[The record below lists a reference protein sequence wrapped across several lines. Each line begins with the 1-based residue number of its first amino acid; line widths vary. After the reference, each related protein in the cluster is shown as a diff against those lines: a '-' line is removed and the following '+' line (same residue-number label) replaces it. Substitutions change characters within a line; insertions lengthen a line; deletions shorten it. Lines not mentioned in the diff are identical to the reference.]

1 MLDSRVRGIWTVH
14 IGVLGVYS
22 AYNIMACPLY
32 SSCEAI
38 EMVLH
43 IVMRKRRLIGKP
55 GSSYHVISR
64 FVDRQFALGSNEAKA
79 VFLQILVQQA
89 AFSGVEI
96 LTFCLMGNHFHL
108 LVRVPDAPELPEQ
121 EVLRRIGKI
130 WNPKRLDKLKDTL
143 AEYREMSVEGEI
155 LVARELDRFRR
166 RMFNLSEFVKDIK
179 QNFTTW
185 FNKAN
190 ERKGTLF
197 EERFK
202 SVLVQSGRALR
213 FMAAYIELN
222 PVRAGIVDDPVD
234 YPWCGYAQAVASNQD
249 RRRGIQ
255 AILADPRD
263 QRNPNHPERRA
274 KEKWPAVAKRYRRW
288 LFERGAAQHNP
299 DGTLKKPGFSRADAI
314 AAWRS
319 DPGHPDPPLN
329 KTPGKTSPDK
339 SLGKS
344 SKHLDIPP
352 AKLLR
357 CKARYF
363 TDSLIYG
370 DEKFVSQ
377 YIDALQTLIATKFP
391 KAHNTPN
398 GLCSLIKL
406 RGKRVE

>member
-1 MLDSRVRGIWTVH
+1 
-14 IGVLGVYS
+14 
-22 AYNIMACPLY
+22 
-32 SSCEAI
+32 
-38 EMVLH
+38 MVLH

>member
-1 MLDSRVRGIWTVH
+1 
-14 IGVLGVYS
+14 
-22 AYNIMACPLY
+22 
-32 SSCEAI
+32 
-38 EMVLH
+38 MVLH

-79 VFLQILVQQA
+79 VFLQIMVRQA

-130 WNPKRLDKLKDTL
+130 WSSKRLDKLKDTL
-143 AEYREMSVEGEI
+143 AEYREMSVEGEL
-155 LVARELDRFRR
+155 LVERELDRFRR
-166 RMFNLSEFVKDIK
+166 RMFDLSEFVKDIK
-179 QNFTTW
+179 QKFTTW

-263 QRNPNHPERRA
+263 QRDSSHPERRA
-274 KEKWPAVAKRYRRW
+274 QENWPAVAKRYRRW
-288 LFERGAAQHNP
+288 LFERGKEQRHR
-299 DGTLKKPGFSRADAI
+299 DGTLKKTGFSRADAI
-314 AAWRS
+314 AAWHS
-319 DPGHPDPPLN
+319 KPDDPHMVSNKNPGNSSN
-329 KTPGKTSPDK
+329 KTPGN
-339 SLGKS
+339 S
-344 SKHLDIPP
+344 SKQLDIPP

-370 DEKFVSQ
+370 DETFVSH
-377 YIDALQTLIATKFP
+377 YIKVLQTLIATKFP
-391 KAHNTPN
+391 QAHNTPN
-398 GLCSLIKL
+398 GLCTLIKL